1 MIYISLTFYSQFLLK
16 KKGLFAK
23 GLGARL
29 AILRV
34 STLVLFKVS
43 VVVGVELLEE
53 VPSLPADVTTST
65 TLRPH
70 YDHTTTPLRPHYD
83 HTTTTLSSD
92 TRSKNVTKR
101 SPKHQNPASG
111 PHYSQDPISFH
122 AGHSLK
128 MD

>member
-1 MIYISLTFYSQFLLK
+1 MFDADNSGTIEMKEFMV
-16 KKGLFAK
+16 
-23 GLGARL
+23 GLG
-29 AILRV
+29 IPRV
-34 STLVLFKVS
+34 SNLVRFKVS
-43 VVVGVELLEE
+43 VVVGVEPLGE

-65 TLRPH
+65 T
-70 YDHTTTPLRPHYD
+70 LRPHYD

-111 PHYSQDPISFH
+111 PHYIQDPISFH

-128 MD
+128 T